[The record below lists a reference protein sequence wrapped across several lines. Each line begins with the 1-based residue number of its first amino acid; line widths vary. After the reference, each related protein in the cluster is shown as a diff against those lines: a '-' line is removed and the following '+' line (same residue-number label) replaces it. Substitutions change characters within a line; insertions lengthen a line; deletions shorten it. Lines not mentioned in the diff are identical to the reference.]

1 VALVSKSPTIG
12 SINYVIDQI
21 SHSEVGSHN
30 LLIHPNMDVLR
41 YIYSGYVKRH
51 LKDGNEIV
59 LILPYYETEDKVRE
73 VLTLPD
79 NIVDAVTADV
89 GRRGNDDNT
98 MNIGI
103 NKYEKEGSL
112 IIKDSVK
119 AYFSDPHDNSNNNAW
134 NLIHELVKRAKNSTK
149 NSVSVIADLG
159 SFYHHLGNTQR
170 LVDYELSLPSRYN
183 DMKMKGLCVYHK
195 EDFEKR
201 FTEEQ
206 KQKLLQHHEQVF
218 IVEDR

>member
-41 YIYSGYVKRH
+41 YIYSGYVKRQ

-103 NKYEKEGSL
+103 NKYEKERFSYNKGFCKSL
-112 IIKDSVK
+112 
-119 AYFSDPHDNSNNNAW
+119 F
-134 NLIHELVKRAKNSTK
+134 
-149 NSVSVIADLG
+149 
-159 SFYHHLGNTQR
+159 F
-170 LVDYELSLPSRYN
+170 
-183 DMKMKGLCVYHK
+183 
-195 EDFEKR
+195 
-201 FTEEQ
+201 
-206 KQKLLQHHEQVF
+206 
-218 IVEDR
+218 

>member
-21 SHSEVGSHN
+21 SQSEVGSHN
-30 LLIHPNMDVLR
+30 LLIHPDIEVFID
-41 YIYSGYVKRH
+41 IYSGYVKRQ

-59 LILPYYETEDKVRE
+59 LILPYYETADKVRE
-73 VLTLPD
+73 VLTLSD
-79 NIVDAVTADV
+79 SIVDAVTADRD
-89 GRRGNDDNT
+89 RRGNDDNT

-119 AYFSDPHDNSNNNAW
+119 AYFSDPHDDSNNTTW
-134 NLIHELVKRAKNSTK
+134 NLIHELVKRAKNSAK
-149 NSVSVIADLG
+149 SSVSIVADLG
-159 SFYHHLGNTQR
+159 LFYHYLGDTQR
-170 LVDYELSLPSRYN
+170 LVDYELSLLPRYN

-195 EDFEKR
+195 EDFER
-201 FTEEQ
+201 RLTEEQ
-206 KQKLLQHHEQVF
+206 KQKLLQHHGQVF